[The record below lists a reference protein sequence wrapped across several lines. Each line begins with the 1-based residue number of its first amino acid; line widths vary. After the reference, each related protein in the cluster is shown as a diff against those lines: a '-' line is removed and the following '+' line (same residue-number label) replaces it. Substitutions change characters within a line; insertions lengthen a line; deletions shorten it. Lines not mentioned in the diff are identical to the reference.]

1 MERNSMRRARN
12 PDKDESVNAFVR
24 NNDEYDIN
32 DYTMRLL
39 RLSQNE
45 GLPDV
50 FSVPIQSGPVM
61 GRFTTTD
68 YTPTGPARVFNEQ
81 DTARLMLTGMYPVT
95 DNMQV
100 GSRMMTQQDGSTVL
114 LPALSAA
121 YGPFQA
127 SAGYQ
132 GVIPAD
138 RRAPTT
144 FVPNYNLNVNTPVGE
159 GFLAAG
165 ANKTAGQRDPAL
177 FASYSRPFEGGSL
190 GLDASAD
197 TRLRNMA
204 IMLGYRRAF

>member
-1 MERNSMRRARN
+1 MRRARN

-24 NNDEYDIN
+24 DNDEYDIN

-68 YTPTGPARVFNEQ
+68 YAPVLNEK

-100 GSRMMTQQDGSTVL
+100 GSRMMTQQDGSTML
-114 LPALSAA
+114 RPALSAA

-144 FVPNYNLNVNTPVGE
+144 FVPNYSLNINAPVGD
-159 GFLAAG
+159 GFLAG
-165 ANKTAGQRDPAL
+165 GVDKTAGQRDPFM
-177 FASYSRPFEGGSL
+177 FASYERPFMGGSL

>member
-24 NNDEYDIN
+24 DNDEYDIN

-68 YTPTGPARVFNEQ
+68 YAPVLNEK

-100 GSRMMTQQDGSTVL
+100 GSRMMTQQDGSTML
-114 LPALSAA
+114 RPALSAA

-144 FVPNYNLNVNTPVGE
+144 FVPNYSLNINAPVGD
-159 GFLAAG
+159 GFLAG
-165 ANKTAGQRDPAL
+165 GVDKTAGQRDPFM
-177 FASYSRPFEGGSL
+177 FASYERPFMGGSL

>member
-24 NNDEYDIN
+24 GNDEYDIN

-50 FSVPIQSGPVM
+50 FSVPVQSGPVM

-68 YTPTGPARVFNEQ
+68 YAPVLNEK

-121 YGPFQA
+121 YGPIQA

-132 GVIPAD
+132 GVVPAD
-138 RRAPTT
+138 RRAPTS

-165 ANKTAGQRDPAL
+165 ANKTAGQRDPFM
-177 FASYSRPFEGGSL
+177 FASYERPFMGGSL

>member
-24 NNDEYDIN
+24 GNDEYDIN

-50 FSVPIQSGPVM
+50 FSVPVQSGPVM

-68 YTPTGPARVFNEQ
+68 YTPVLNEK

-121 YGPFQA
+121 YGPIQA

-132 GVIPAD
+132 GVVPAD
-138 RRAPTT
+138 RRAPTS

-159 GFLAAG
+159 GVLAAG
-165 ANKTAGQRDPAL
+165 ANKTAGQRDPFM
-177 FASYSRPFEGGSL
+177 FATYERPFMGGSL

>member
-50 FSVPIQSGPVM
+50 FSVPVQSGPVM

-68 YTPTGPARVFNEQ
+68 YAPVLNEK

-127 SAGYQ
+127 TAGYR
-132 GVIPAD
+132 GVLPAD
-138 RRAPTT
+138 SRAPTT
-144 FVPNYNLNVNTPVGE
+144 FTPNYSVNVNTPLVGGVLE
-159 GFLAAG
+159 GSLE
-165 ANKTAGQRDPAL
+165 KTVGQRDPAL
-177 FASYSRPFEGGSL
+177 FATYSRPFMGGSL

-197 TRLRNMA
+197 ARLRNMA

>member
-50 FSVPIQSGPVM
+50 FSVPIQSGPVV

-68 YTPTGPARVFNEQ
+68 YTPVLNEK
-81 DTARLMLTGMYPVT
+81 DTSRLMLMGMYPVT

-100 GSRMMTQQDGSTVL
+100 GSRMMTQQDGSTML
-114 LPALSAA
+114 RPALSAT

-144 FVPNYNLNVNTPVGE
+144 FVPNYSLNINAPVGD
-159 GFLAAG
+159 GFLAG
-165 ANKTAGQRDPAL
+165 GVDKTAGQRDPFM
-177 FASYSRPFEGGSL
+177 FASYERPFMGGSL